1 MGRKQRFTPCWL
13 GGVQLFAFKETS
25 LKPTGLALGLDQCN
39 EYQESLYGAVKVLI
53 YLSRWLVVFLCWYH
67 LAGVPVVEARDR
79 PWMEYRSSH
88 FVVYSD
94 RDPQEAR
101 ALVADFE
108 RFRRAA
114 LYLTGLKPSAE
125 TTPSQIYLFARPQ
138 DYSAIAPAADVAGFY
153 RDTGLGPRMVVGAE
167 AQLADAS
174 LVLFHEYVHHLVR
187 ERSDWRYP
195 IWYDEGFAEL
205 LGSARLTRDRVEL
218 GHMHPWREPLLR
230 GSARLSLQDLLEPS
244 FEQTE
249 EPRYWERYYT
259 SAWLW
264 LHYLQLGHLAGES
277 DYRAA
282 TQEFLLALDAGQPV
296 AEAFKEAYGASI
308 ATFDQRLTRYQ
319 RRPRW
324 RGYGLAMPAYQG
336 RISQRALH
344 KNEVAYLLGDL
355 AFQVGRPEAAVPF
368 LTAVDASEASVAR
381 PLSLRAVIENHQQRP
396 ALARHFLSLA
406 LSKQPEDPYVL
417 TNAARVHWQNRAGA
431 VTEAP
436 KPDERADPA
445 HEALQFAQRAV
456 QQQPNN
462 LDALRIL
469 WRAQRALGQ
478 LEAAEASMLAAHR
491 QRPGDVRLN
500 MDIGTFLANSDRP
513 ERAAPFLQK
522 VLLWDHSAARKHRAK
537 QLLSHLGEDASP
549 DLALHPLA
557 SGHLLQIRRAPAH

>member
-1 MGRKQRFTPCWL
+1 MASSY
-13 GGVQLFAFKETS
+13 GVPE
-25 LKPTGLALGLDQCN
+25 
-39 EYQESLYGAVKVLI
+39 VLT
-53 YLSRWLVVFLCWYH
+53 YVSRWVVVSLCWYW
-67 LAGVPVVEARDR
+67 LVGGPVVEARER
-79 PWMEYRSSH
+79 PWMEYRSTH

-114 LYLTGLKPSAE
+114 LYLTGLKPRADI
-125 TTPSQIYLFARPQ
+125 TPSQIYLFSRPQ

-205 LGSARLTRDRVEL
+205 LGSARLTRERVEL

-230 GSARLSLQDLLEPS
+230 GSSRLSLHDLLEPS
-244 FEQTE
+244 FEQSE

-264 LHYLQLGHLAGES
+264 LHYLQLGHLAGEP

-282 TQEFLLALDAGQPV
+282 TQEFLLALDAGKPV
-296 AEAFKEAYGASI
+296 AEAFKKAYGASI
-308 ATFDQRLTRYQ
+308 SVLDQRLTRYQ

-324 RGYGLAMPAYQG
+324 RGYGLEMPAYQG
-336 RISQRALH
+336 AISQRVLH

-368 LTAVDASEASVAR
+368 LTAVDASKASVAR
-381 PLSLRAVIENHQQRP
+381 PLSLRAVIENHHQRP
-396 ALARHFLSLA
+396 ALARHFLGLA
-406 LSKQPEDPYVL
+406 LSKQPDDPYVL
-417 TNAARVHWQNRAGA
+417 TNAARLHWQNRSS
-431 VTEAP
+431 VTQVGGTE
-436 KPDERADPA
+436 DERGDSAL
-445 HEALQFAQRAV
+445 EALQYARRAV
-456 QQQPNN
+456 QQQPHN
-462 LDALRIL
+462 LDAMRIL

-478 LEAAEASMLAAHR
+478 HEEAEATMLYAH
-491 QRPGDVRLN
+491 QHRPGDVRLN
-500 MDIGTFLANSDRP
+500 MDIGTFLANSDQP
-513 ERAAPFLQK
+513 QRAGPFLQR
-522 VLLWDHSAARKHRAK
+522 VLLWDHSVARKHRAQ
-537 QLLSHLGEDASP
+537 QLLTHVGVESTRDI
-549 DLALHPLA
+549 ALHPLA
-557 SGHLLQIRRAPAH
+557 SGHLLQIRRSPAH